1 MAKILLGVTGG
12 IAAYKAIDVLRMLQR
27 RGHDVTVVMTGT
39 STRFVGAATFA
50 ALSGNPV
57 GTTMFGDAQA
67 PGYNHLDV
75 VRGNDLF
82 LIAPGS
88 ANTIAHMVAG
98 TAQGLLTSCYLAF
111 EGPVLVAPAMNTRMY
126 LHAATRENLAR
137 LVDRGVEIIP
147 PGEGLLADGDSGLGR
162 LADPETIVEAVE
174 ARLARGAGEWAGR
187 RVLVAAGGTRE
198 PIDAVRY
205 VGNRS
210 SGKMGDALAAAALA
224 RGAEVTMIA
233 SNLAVPRRAGVRY
246 VDAPTAGDVHAAALA
261 EAQAADVVIMATA
274 VADYRPVAEV
284 DGKIDK
290 SCGATLNLDLERTED
305 VLTHI
310 VANRQAGQVIVGF
323 AAEHGADGLAR
334 AREKR
339 TRKGVDLLVYNDV
352 SSDGVGFESDSNE
365 VTIIGPDGTEQT
377 VPRTSKAACAE
388 RILDTVASLVAR
400 P

>member
-27 RGHDVTVVMTGT
+27 RGHDVTVVMTRT

-57 GTTMFGDAQA
+57 GTTMFGEADA

-75 VRGNDLF
+75 VRGKDLF
-82 LIAPGS
+82 LIAPAS
-88 ANTIAHMVAG
+88 ANTIAHMVMG
-98 TAQGLLTSCYLAF
+98 TAEGLLTSCYLAF

-126 LHAATRENLAR
+126 LHAATAENIAR
-137 LVDRGVEIIP
+137 LVARGVEVVP
-147 PGEGLLADGDSGLGR
+147 PGEGLLADGDTGLGR
-162 LADPETIVEAVE
+162 LADPDVIVAAVE
-174 ARLARGAGEWAGR
+174 ARLAGGGGAWAGR
-187 RVLVAAGGTRE
+187 RVLITAGGTRE

-233 SNLAVPRRAGVRY
+233 SNLAVPRRLGVRY
-246 VDAPTAGDVHAAALA
+246 LDAPTARDLREAARA
-261 EAQAADVVIMATA
+261 EAPTADVVIMAAA
-274 VADYRPVAEV
+274 VADYRPVAPA

-290 SCGATLNLDLERTED
+290 SADDRLRIEMERTDD
-305 VLTHI
+305 VLSEL
-310 VANRQAGQVIVGF
+310 VANRRPGQVVVGF
-323 AAEHGADGLAR
+323 AAEHGPDGLAR
-334 AREKR
+334 ARGKR
-339 TRKGVDLLVYNDV
+339 ARKGVDILVHNDV
-352 SSDGVGFESDSNE
+352 SQEGVGFEGDDNAI
-365 VTIIGPDGTEQT
+365 TIIGDRSEE
-377 VPRTSKAACAE
+377 VVARTSKSACAD
-388 RILDTVASLVAR
+388 RILDAVDKVGPT